1 MCVVMTKQ
9 IIALVALLSIGAF
22 SAVYAETTTVEVP
35 FASHGQSCNF
45 DEIAVE
51 YMCVWQGFK
60 EVYTIEDLK
69 VYQGLLSEQ
78 RYDQEIQ
85 KINEAALEA
94 IAIEQ
99 AKLTPNE
106 LIIQKIEQKL
116 DRGVATAQES
126 VHMNLLKQL
135 DTCKQGMDANT
146 APFQGI
152 REVTKSSFDK
162 WSYNNIDYSGQVLE
176 IVLAIE
182 ECRAQIHIFNAGVGY
197 QNFPT
202 GDDDYQFSLMDI
214 YTPDVQAIN
223 FADHTSTHRNI
234 NQALI
239 CDNNQF
245 ADTHKVQFG
254 CEVLYDGKT
263 IEQIELENELRF
275 GTNGAIEYESQ
286 VLDDYYGFMDTY
298 GNRHATVEDKKVEA
312 LISEPIA
319 NAWKENHNFYQNKL
333 KHEE

>member
-1 MCVVMTKQ
+1 MTKQ
-9 IIALVALLSIGAF
+9 IIALLALLSVGLF
-22 SAVYAETTTVEVP
+22 GAVYAETTTVEVP
-35 FASHGQSCNF
+35 FDSHGQSCNF

-51 YMCVWQGFK
+51 YHCVWQGFK
-60 EVYTIEDLK
+60 EVYTLEDMK

-135 DTCKQGMDANT
+135 DTCKQGMDTHT
-146 APFQGI
+146 APFQTA

-162 WSYNNIDYSGQVLE
+162 WSYNNIAYEGQVLE

-182 ECRAQIHIFNAGVGY
+182 ECKAQIHIFKAGVGY

-214 YTPDVQAIN
+214 YTPDVQALN
-223 FADHTSTHRNI
+223 FDNHRETHTNI
-234 NQALI
+234 NQELI
-239 CDNNQF
+239 CDNGQHS
-245 ADTHKVQFG
+245 DSYKVQFG
-254 CEVLYDGKT
+254 CEILYDGKT
-263 IEQIELENELRF
+263 AEQIKLENELRF
-275 GTNGAIEYESQ
+275 GTDGKIHYQSQ
-286 VLDDYYGFMDTY
+286 VLDDYYGFIDTY
-298 GNRHATVEDKKVEA
+298 GNRYATVEDKKVQEDIA
-312 LISEPIA
+312 FPISE
-319 NAWKENHNFYQNKL
+319 AWKENNNFYQNHL
-333 KHEE
+333 ED